1 MESAIAKKDAIIT
14 GNHGHCIFLSHG
26 WSLVKCFA
34 ELMGRTAS
42 CSQGKRGSMDFY
54 GKDANFSDGHGIVGV
69 GTPIPLGCGTALGQK
84 YMKGGC
90 LSFICKENQ
99 R

>member
-54 GKDANFSDGHGIVGV
+54 GKDANFSDGHGIVGGWHTNTIGV
-69 GTPIPLGCGTALGQK
+69 WDCIGAEVYEGWV
-84 YMKGGC
+84 
-90 LSFICKENQ
+90 S
-99 R
+99 